1 MKDHQP
7 IKSPKSPENKDAKSN
22 NNAQKHK
29 KLSSASQRSL
39 NRKRSQRHLDSQ
51 QLRNEGEE
59 TESDRLLRDDKQLS
73 MRRDTSTNNM
83 EVENVLRLHKGENS
97 RKDCKSDHSSE
108 NRINEASRHSLSL
121 SECQNQNLI
130 NDESRRQNCLNIRGR
145 GSIDLSSTEGI
156 IDPNRPMNG
165 LDHFQEFKEGNDHSC
180 KSNFTESNGSIL
192 PNRPGNLDGVNVPS
206 LSSSLNIPHQQP
218 DIVSWLPLLSK
229 TTAMPCNHE
238 DEIDK
243 KPFRSNVEIPF
254 VSSSLRKSVK
264 KNASFNCDD
273 IASPKLAARHAM
285 RLEQA
290 AAKQAA
296 LEERKRTPSFCF
308 NVSAS
313 ETSDNECQNQMPLL

>member
-1 MKDHQP
+1 MLF
-7 IKSPKSPENKDAKSN
+7 IC
-22 NNAQKHK
+22 
-29 KLSSASQRSL
+29 LQR
-39 NRKRSQRHLDSQ
+39 
-51 QLRNEGEE
+51 
-59 TESDRLLRDDKQLS
+59 
-73 MRRDTSTNNM
+73 
-83 EVENVLRLHKGENS
+83 
-97 RKDCKSDHSSE
+97 
-108 NRINEASRHSLSL
+108 
-121 SECQNQNLI
+121 
-130 NDESRRQNCLNIRGR
+130 
-145 GSIDLSSTEGI
+145 
-156 IDPNRPMNG
+156 
-165 LDHFQEFKEGNDHSC
+165 DHFPEFKEGNDNSC

>member
-7 IKSPKSPENKDAKSN
+7 INSPKSPENKDAKAN
-22 NNAQKHK
+22 NNVQKHK

-51 QLRNEGEE
+51 QLRNDGDE
-59 TESDRLLRDDKQLS
+59 TESDLLLRDDKQVG
-73 MRRDTSTNNM
+73 MRRDASTNNV
-83 EVENVLRLHKGENS
+83 EDENVFQLNKKENAKRDGKLDNSS
-97 RKDCKSDHSSE
+97 R
-108 NRINEASRHSLSL
+108 NQINEASQHSLSL

-130 NDESRRQNCLNIRGR
+130 NDGAQRQNCVNGRGR
-145 GSIDLSSTEGI
+145 GSVDLSSTENI
-156 IDPNRPMNG
+156 IDPNRPRNELG
-165 LDHFQEFKEGNDHSC
+165 HFPGFKEGNDNSC
-180 KSNFTESNGSIL
+180 KSHFAESNGALL
-192 PNRPGNLDGVNVPS
+192 PNRPEHLDGGNVPS

-238 DEIDK
+238 DEMDK

-264 KNASFNCDD
+264 RNTSFNCDD